1 MCKIIISI
9 LGIITSLKNKVT
21 HLSQLKLTEV
31 LNTAEADIN
40 PEVITE
46 LGQLKRETVDIQK
59 LLQGTFCKFQ

>member
-46 LGQLKRETVDIQK
+46 LGQVKRETVDIQK